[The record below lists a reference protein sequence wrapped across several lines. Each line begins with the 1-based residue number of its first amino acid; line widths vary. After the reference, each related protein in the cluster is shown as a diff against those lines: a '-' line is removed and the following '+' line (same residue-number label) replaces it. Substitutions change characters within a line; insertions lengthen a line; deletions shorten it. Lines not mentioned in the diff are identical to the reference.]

1 MLCFSYA
8 EKPDENYED
17 PRDVQAI
24 VEAKENIGDLKL
36 KSARDFTVPVH
47 LRVNAERKR
56 AELEGLE
63 ENVIHFA
70 CSHQ

>member
-1 MLCFSYA
+1 M
-8 EKPDENYED
+8 
-17 PRDVQAI
+17 QAI